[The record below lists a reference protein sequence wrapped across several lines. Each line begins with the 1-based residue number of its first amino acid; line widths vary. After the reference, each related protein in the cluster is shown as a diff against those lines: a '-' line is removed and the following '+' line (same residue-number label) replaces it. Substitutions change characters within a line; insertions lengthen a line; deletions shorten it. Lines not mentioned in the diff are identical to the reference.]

1 LLAVVSASAWNSL
14 EVAKLVVSAL
24 TPIVLFGLGFIVS
37 RAGQRVELAR
47 WSRQKVI
54 ERRLELFNE
63 MGPDLNDLFCF
74 FLQRGHFRDITPPD
88 AIGRKRRLDRIF
100 HSNRPLFSLAFADR
114 YQAFLDS
121 CFATFTGA
129 GEPAKLRAS
138 ADEQRRQRGADG
150 WDPRWEAM
158 FVESGMAADEIAR
171 SYDALMNAFAYELDV
186 APGELQGRRG
196 LSLYDMRRR

>member
-1 LLAVVSASAWNSL
+1 MVSASAWNSL

-24 TPIVLFGLGFIVS
+24 TPIVLFGLGFIVN

-74 FLQRGHFRDITPPD
+74 FLRVGHFKDITPPD
-88 AIGRKRRLDRIF
+88 AIGRKRKLDRTF
-100 HSNRPLFSLAFADR
+100 HSNRPLFSRDFGDR
-114 YQAFLDS
+114 YQAFLDT
-121 CFATFTGA
+121 CFVPFTGA

-138 ADEQRRQRGADG
+138 ADEQRLERGADR
-150 WDPRWEAM
+150 WEPRWEGM
-158 FVESGMAADEIAR
+158 FVESETPVEEIAR
-171 SYDALMNAFAYELDV
+171 TYDALMNAFAYELDV
-186 APGELQGRRG
+186 APSELQGRPW
-196 LSLYDMRRR
+196 LSLWA